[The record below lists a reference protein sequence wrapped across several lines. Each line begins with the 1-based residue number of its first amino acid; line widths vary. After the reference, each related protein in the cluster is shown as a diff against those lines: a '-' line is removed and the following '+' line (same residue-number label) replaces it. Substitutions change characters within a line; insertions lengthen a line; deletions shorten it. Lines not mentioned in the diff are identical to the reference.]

1 MSTKNPKGN
10 QGQKTVISPTT
21 QRATTT
27 SQPTTGNPKT
37 TPRVSVPPQKTGSFL
52 QQDKALVFG
61 RENYKWGLIGLGII
75 GLGFILM
82 SGGAMP
88 SPDVWD
94 ESLIY
99 SPVRII
105 LAPFLVIAGFCV
117 VVYSIFVKNK
127 TSI

>member
-10 QGQKTVISPTT
+10 QGQKTVIAPTT
-21 QRATTT
+21 KRVT
-27 SQPTTGNPKT
+27 SIPPTSGNSKIPQ
-37 TPRVSVPPQKTGSFL
+37 RVSTPPQKNEGFL

-61 RENYKWGLIGLGII
+61 RENYKWALIGIGII
-75 GLGFILM
+75 ALGFILM

-88 SPDVWD
+88 NPDVWD

-105 LAPFLVIAGFCV
+105 IAPFLVIAGFAV
-117 VVYSIFVKNK
+117 IAYSIFAKNK

>member
-10 QGQKTVISPTT
+10 QGEKTVITPTT
-21 QRATTT
+21 KRVTPIPPT
-27 SQPTTGNPKT
+27 SANSKIPQ
-37 TPRVSVPPQKTGSFL
+37 RVSTPPQKTESSL

-61 RENYKWGLIGLGII
+61 RENYKWGLIGI
-75 GLGFILM
+75 GVIALGFILM

-105 LAPFLVIAGFCV
+105 LAPFLVIAGFAV
-117 VVYSIFVKNK
+117 IAYSIFAKNK

>member
-1 MSTKNPKGN
+1 MSTKKSNPE
-10 QGQKTVISPTT
+10 QKKVITPNP
-21 QRATTT
+21 QRVTTT
-27 SQPTTGNPKT
+27 TTTNVNSKI
-37 TPRVSVPPQKTGSFL
+37 PQRNTAPVKKSGGFL
-52 QQDKALVFG
+52 KQDKALVFG
-61 RENYKWGLIGLGII
+61 RENYKWALIGLAIMAV
-75 GLGFILM
+75 GFICM

-105 LAPFLVIAGFCV
+105 LAPFLVIAGLCV

-127 TSI
+127 A

>member
-10 QGQKTVISPTT
+10 QGQKTVITPTT
-21 QRATTT
+21 QRAIPT
-27 SQPTTGNPKT
+27 SPATANSKIPQ
-37 TPRVSVPPQKTGSFL
+37 RVSAPPQKTGSFL

-61 RENYKWGLIGLGII
+61 RENYKWALIGLGIVA
-75 GLGFILM
+75 LGFILM